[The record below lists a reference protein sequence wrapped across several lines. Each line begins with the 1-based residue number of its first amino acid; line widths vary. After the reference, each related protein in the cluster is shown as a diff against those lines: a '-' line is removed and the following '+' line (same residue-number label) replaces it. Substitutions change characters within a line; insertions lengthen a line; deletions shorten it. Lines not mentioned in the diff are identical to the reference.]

1 MKKSGKPGNALKIR
15 QNRSVIS
22 EGYLKVTAI
31 QIRYNETLE
40 ASSSKM
46 IDMVHA
52 FITY

>member
-15 QNRSVIS
+15 QNCSVIS

-31 QIRYNETLE
+31 QIRSNETLD
-40 ASSSKM
+40 ASSSKV

-52 FITY
+52 FITH